1 MHPFVLINLI
11 IFSSLLVSQAFLM
24 LTKAY
29 HHFNYLKLLYPE
41 KFERYNNYFSLYNS
55 FEFYNTY
62 RFALIFPF
70 LERLNPSH
78 TELEEKLY
86 KKAKLYVKLSLY
98 NAIIFI
104 VYISVLV
111 IFFGQF

>member
-11 IFSSLLVSQAFLM
+11 IFSSLLVSQAILM

-29 HHFNYLKLLYPE
+29 HHFNYLKLVNPE
-41 KFERYNNYFSLYNS
+41 KFECYDNYFSLYNS

-62 RFALIFPF
+62 RITLIFSF
-70 LERLNPSH
+70 LERLNSSH

-86 KKAKLYVKLSLY
+86 NKAKLYVKLSLY
-98 NAIIFI
+98 NAILFI
-104 VYISVLV
+104 VYISVLI